1 MKKIYSTVVLAA
13 ISLAVSAQSSTNSPY
28 SQYGY
33 GLLSDQTSGFNR
45 GMNGLALGFREHNQ
59 VNYMNPASYSAVD
72 SLTFI
77 FDIGAS
83 GQITNFKEN
92 GVSKNAKNASLEYIV
107 AGFRAARHVGV
118 SFGFVPYTNMGYSY
132 RVNGI
137 LNNDIKQKY
146 VNSYNGS
153 GGIHEVYLGVG
164 WEIFKNFSAGVNT
177 SFIWGPIETNVT
189 NSYSDATTKSLR
201 KNTSF
206 NVASWKLN
214 FGVQYTAELDKKN
227 KLTFGATF
235 SPGHKVS
242 GEPTCNIISTNS
254 QTSVTTRT
262 TYSLQHV
269 LKIPTIVGFGTT
281 WNHNEKWKVGADYQ
295 WQMWSKTSFPVYRI
309 EYNVGKYVM
318 DDNYFKDRHK
328 ITVGGQY
335 CANELSRNFFSRMR
349 IRAGFSYATPY
360 IRVNGGNRPKEIG
373 ASLGFGI
380 PIVNV
385 TNNRSI
391 LNISGQWVQQ
401 SGAGLLKENTFR
413 INIGITF
420 NERWFMK
427 WKVE

>member
-1 MKKIYSTVVLAA
+1 
-13 ISLAVSAQSSTNSPY
+13 
-28 SQYGY
+28 
-33 GLLSDQTSGFNR
+33 
-45 GMNGLALGFREHNQ
+45 
-59 VNYMNPASYSAVD
+59 
-72 SLTFI
+72 
-77 FDIGAS
+77 
-83 GQITNFKEN
+83 
-92 GVSKNAKNASLEYIV
+92 
-107 AGFRAARHVGV
+107 
-118 SFGFVPYTNMGYSY
+118 
-132 RVNGI
+132 
-137 LNNDIKQKY
+137 
-146 VNSYNGS
+146 
-153 GGIHEVYLGVG
+153 
-164 WEIFKNFSAGVNT
+164 
-177 SFIWGPIETNVT
+177 
-189 NSYSDATTKSLR
+189 
-201 KNTSF
+201 
-206 NVASWKLN
+206 
-214 FGVQYTAELDKKN
+214 
-227 KLTFGATF
+227 
-235 SPGHKVS
+235 
-242 GEPTCNIISTNS
+242 
-254 QTSVTTRT
+254 
-262 TYSLQHV
+262 
-269 LKIPTIVGFGTT
+269 VGFGTT

-309 EYNVGKYVM
+309 EYNVGRYVM

-360 IRVNGGNRPKEIG
+360 IRVNGGNGPKEIG